1 MNIAKKVIM
10 RSRLLD
16 LIEGL
21 TDIFDSGL
29 PAWQLEIT
37 GMQIDNRF
45 LQPGDLFIACFGKN
59 HDARNYIDQA
69 ILDGSSAVLVE
80 SGCKWKGTE
89 FRSGVPVIA
98 IDNLPAKIS
107 EISSRF
113 YGKPSEK
120 SNVIG
125 ITGTNGKTSCSQF
138 IAQSL
143 LGLGH
148 KCGVLGTLGYG
159 LPGDLRE
166 TSLTTPDALVTQ
178 RLLSEMVENK
188 VCNIAMEVSSIGLHQ
203 HRVSAVKFDTAIF
216 TNLSRDHL
224 DYHKDME
231 DYAKNK
237 RQLFRMP
244 DLKSAIVNLDDIHAV
259 SVINSI
265 ASDVD
270 VLTYS
275 MSNKNASVYAEV
287 TNFTKVGYGAEIS
300 TPLGK
305 GKISGKLIGDFNLS
319 NALAVTAYLS
329 YFSTKTDGIGI
340 QEICEQI
347 SALQC
352 LDGRMEIVGD
362 NNEVK
367 VIVDYAH
374 TPDALKSA
382 LNALSSHFDGKIWCI
397 FGCGGNRDKG
407 KRSIMGE
414 VAEHY
419 ADYLVVT
426 DDNPR
431 NESGDEII
439 QHILSGM
446 SDPHLVS
453 IIRDRAKAIA
463 FAIKNAS
470 EHDVVLIAGKGHE
483 TCQDVLGAIN
493 SFSDSMEAR
502 RALQERGLKVD
513 R

>member
-1 MNIAKKVIM
+1 MNIAKKVM
-10 RSRLLD
+10 CRSRLSD
-16 LIEGL
+16 LLMGL
-21 TDIFDSGL
+21 TDIFDSSL
-29 PAWQLEIT
+29 LALQLEIT
-37 GMQIDNRF
+37 GMQIDSRF
-45 LQPGDLFIACFGKN
+45 LQRGDLFIACFGEN
-59 HDARNYIDQA
+59 HDARNYIDKA

-80 SGCKWKGTE
+80 SDCKWSGIE

-98 IDNLPAKIS
+98 IDNLPTKIS

-120 SNVIG
+120 LNVIG
-125 ITGTNGKTSCSQF
+125 ITGTNGKTTCSQF

-166 TSLTTPDALVTQ
+166 TALTTPDALATQ
-178 RLLSEMVENK
+178 RLLSEMVENEI
-188 VCNIAMEVSSIGLHQ
+188 CNIAMEVSSIGLHQ
-203 HRVSAVKFDTAIF
+203 HRVSSVKFNTAIF

-224 DYHKDME
+224 DYHKDMD
-231 DYAKNK
+231 DYARNK
-237 RQLFRMP
+237 RRLFIMP
-244 DLKSAIVNLDDIHAV
+244 DLKSAIINLDDIHAV
-259 SVINSI
+259 SIINSI
-265 ASDVD
+265 ASDVEIF
-270 VLTYS
+270 TYS
-275 MSNKNASVYAEV
+275 MSNINASVYAEV
-287 TNFTKVGYGAEIS
+287 TNFTRAGYEAEIS

-305 GKISGKLIGDFNLS
+305 GKISGKLVGGFNLS

-329 YFSTKTDGIGI
+329 HFATKTEGIGI

-347 SALQC
+347 SALQSV
-352 LDGRMEIVGD
+352 DGRMEVIGD

-367 VIVDYAH
+367 VIIDYAH
-374 TPDALKSA
+374 TPDALKSVLSA
-382 LNALSSHFDGKIWCI
+382 VSSHFDGKVWCI

-407 KRSIMGE
+407 KRSIMGGI
-414 VAEHY
+414 AEQY

-431 NESGDEII
+431 NESGNEII
-439 QHILSGM
+439 QHILSGIG
-446 SDPHLVS
+446 DPQVVT
-453 IIRDRAKAIA
+453 IIRDRAKAIE

-470 EHDVVLIAGKGHE
+470 ARDVVLIAGKGHE
-483 TCQDVLGAIN
+483 TCQDILGTKN
-493 SFSDSMEAR
+493 KFSDSAEAR
-502 RALQERGLKVD
+502 LALQDRGLTVD